1 MVAGTLLLPYRV
13 NRIANLA
20 LPAVYALTIVGSMV
34 GETWAYYLIGSA
46 VELALLT
53 AIAAVALRWR

>member
-1 MVAGTLLLPYRV
+1 V
-13 NRIANLA
+13 
-20 LPAVYALTIVGSMV
+20 TILGSMI

-46 VELALLT
+46 IELALLT